1 VTTERLFF
9 ALWPDA
15 ATRATLAQRVPQW
28 TTGLDGR
35 LQRPDQW
42 HVTLEFIGAV
52 ETQRRA
58 ALIAAA
64 DRVRLPVCEL
74 AFDRCEHWRKARVVC
89 LVASVTPEPLARF
102 VARLRAALATVGVEP
117 EARPYQPHV
126 TLARKVRTATD
137 VPVTP
142 ALVWP
147 ATGFALVRSSSDPA
161 GSRYE
166 PLHWWNGVSRGGRET
181 RDSR

>member
-1 VTTERLFF
+1 VTPERLFF

-35 LQRPDQW
+35 LQRPDLW

-52 ETQRRA
+52 DTQRRA

-89 LVASVTPEPLARF
+89 LVASVTPEPLAR
-102 VARLRAALATVGVEP
+102 
-117 EARPYQPHV
+117 
-126 TLARKVRTATD
+126 KVRTATD
-137 VPVTP
+137 VPVAP

-147 ATGFALVRSSSDPA
+147 ATGFALVRSRSDPA